1 MTLMRFFYS
10 LFLITVF
17 LSSCG
22 GGGSSSPPT
31 PTVTISSSAA
41 EIEVG
46 QNVTLNW
53 SSTNAT
59 TCSASGA
66 WSGSKAISGS
76 EEVTV
81 GSGGS
86 NNFSLTCLGTSNVSG
101 SSSVNV
107 IGYRNFIGKVID
119 GYVRGASVFIDENN
133 NSVLDGNEVS
143 TTSDN
148 SGSFEL
154 QYRNGTLISLGGFD
168 LDSANLLDELA
179 LSHYLQGYTD
189 SKVIT
194 PVTSLIQA
202 MNDADDLK
210 SVLGID
216 SSIDIGVFD
225 PVANRGDGGIVDHL
239 HEKGNQLAV
248 LSLALMN
255 INNDQNNAS
264 ENTFNSFES
273 IGEELK
279 KAFDETQA
287 AVNIETEEFIE
298 SVINNYI
305 SKKNLTLSAD
315 NKSSTIQVL
324 SKVLPL
330 IQVKSNSIA
339 TNGILNFA
347 TSTLQEDIVNT
358 SNGKIDSTRLAQ
370 YQKDVLGLM
379 SSELNLAV
387 EDLKAQLSALAD
399 SLTIDEDTP
408 GRINL
413 LANDSFDPSSNVSV
427 QIISINNGS
436 ASVSGGDLLFSPDE
450 NFNGVADL
458 TYRIS
463 QANQSSEASVSI
475 IVNPINDSPV
485 LMAAESVNVSEGIR
499 GVLNVQGFDVDGDDL
514 TYSVSGIDAGSFSI
528 AASGALS
535 FLNNTSLASPNDS
548 DNNNIYLVTVTVS
561 DGTLT
566 TSKDFSITIVERN
579 NPPIFTSLPSL
590 LKVDEGKLNVYQ
602 VRVIDEEKNDLS
614 FSLSGPD
621 AEQFNISNGGL
632 LSFKS
637 TKDFESSAAKKF
649 VVTIRVT
656 DGQTMVQRSVII
668 QINNI
673 LENNFGETK
682 LGISKIN

>member
-1 MTLMRFFYS
+1 MRFFYS

-46 QNVTLNW
+46 RNVTLNW

-59 TCSASGA
+59 NCSASGA

-86 NNFSLTCLGTSNVSG
+86 NNFSLTCSGTSNVSG

-194 PVTSLIQA
+194 PVTSLIQI

-210 SVLGID
+210 SSLGID
-216 SSIDIGVFD
+216 SSIDIGLFD
-225 PVANRGDGGIVDHL
+225 PLANRGDGGIVDHL

-324 SKVLPL
+324 SKVLPV

-370 YQKDVLGLM
+370 YQNDVLGLM

-458 TYRIS
+458 TYRIFK
-463 QANQSSEASVSI
+463 QI
-475 IVNPINDSPV
+475 K
-485 LMAAESVNVSEGIR
+485 
-499 GVLNVQGFDVDGDDL
+499 
-514 TYSVSGIDAGSFSI
+514 
-528 AASGALS
+528 AL
-535 FLNNTSLASPNDS
+535 
-548 DNNNIYLVTVTVS
+548 
-561 DGTLT
+561 
-566 TSKDFSITIVERN
+566 K
-579 NPPIFTSLPSL
+579 L
-590 LKVDEGKLNVYQ
+590 L
-602 VRVIDEEKNDLS
+602 
-614 FSLSGPD
+614 FP
-621 AEQFNISNGGL
+621 L
-632 LSFKS
+632 L
-637 TKDFESSAAKKF
+637 
-649 VVTIRVT
+649 
-656 DGQTMVQRSVII
+656 
-668 QINNI
+668 
-673 LENNFGETK
+673 
-682 LGISKIN
+682 

>member
-1 MTLMRFFYS
+1 MRFFYS

-46 QNVTLNW
+46 RNVTLNW

-86 NNFSLTCLGTSNVSG
+86 NNFSLTCSGTSNVSG

-194 PVTSLIQA
+194 PVTSLIQI

-210 SVLGID
+210 SALGID
-216 SSIDIGVFD
+216 SSIDIGLFD

-324 SKVLPL
+324 SKVLPV

-370 YQKDVLGLM
+370 YQNDVLGLM

-399 SLTIDEDTP
+399 SLTIDEDTS

>member
-1 MTLMRFFYS
+1 MRFFYS

-46 QNVTLNW
+46 RNVTLNW

-59 TCSASGA
+59 NCSASGA

-86 NNFSLTCLGTSNVSG
+86 NNFSLTCSGTSNVSG

-194 PVTSLIQA
+194 PVTSLIQI

-210 SVLGID
+210 SALGID
-216 SSIDIGVFD
+216 SSIDIGLFD

-324 SKVLPL
+324 SKVLPV

-370 YQKDVLGLM
+370 YQNDVLGLM

-399 SLTIDEDTP
+399 SLTIDEDTS